1 MSKSNLF
8 REAHFEGL
16 RVVVDREQVPA
27 DEVDKIAAD
36 RFDHDPEVAIL
47 EEDELQ
53 DGRKIISL
61 RRGDRTMIA
70 RYTEQPPSL

>member
-1 MSKSNLF
+1 MNNFK
-8 REAHFEGL
+8 EVHFEGL
-16 RVVVDREQVPA
+16 RLVVDREQVPA
-27 DEVDKIAAD
+27 DEVDRIASA

-61 RRGDRTMIA
+61 RRGDHSMIA
-70 RYTEQPPSL
+70 RYTELKEGGGL